1 MNAVGTINLLE
12 SIRQFSPEAV
22 FVFMSTNKVYGD
34 APNERPL
41 VELPTRYDYA
51 RPEDFDGISEEM
63 RLDRSKHSIFGA
75 SKVAGYHDPGYGKY
89 YGLRTV
95 CLRGGCL
102 TGPHHSGV
110 ELRLSLLSCQGS
122 SRRPHLPDLWLQG
135 EASPG

>member
-1 MNAVGTINLLE
+1 MTWLRRPLGDFDVNAVGTINLLE

-75 SKVAGYHDPGYGKY
+75 SKVAA
-89 YGLRTV
+89 
-95 CLRGGCL
+95 
-102 TGPHHSGV
+102 
-110 ELRLSLLSCQGS
+110 RLS
-122 SRRPHLPDLWLQG
+122 
-135 EASPG
+135 